1 MVIGLQMILL
11 VAIARKKR
19 ARNLADQS
27 SLTVPVLRVGVLLD
41 TVGDHLLE
49 VEGGGVAEAEGG
61 VVGGLP
67 RLLVSYDGPEHEA
80 GGGADHVPGLRL
92 QLLQVDVHT
101 QVRPAHSLPTPGLGA
116 GVIL

>member
-1 MVIGLQMILL
+1 MVIGSQMILL
-11 VAIARKKR
+11 VAIARKER
-19 ARNLADQS
+19 AWNLADQS
-27 SLTVPVLRVGVLLD
+27 PITVPVLRVGVLLD

-49 VEGGGVAEAEGG
+49 VEGGGVAESEDW
-61 VVGGLP
+61 VVCWLP

-80 GGGADHVPGLRL
+80 GGGADHVPGLSL

-101 QVRPAHSLPTPGLGA
+101 KVRLAHSLPTPGLGA

>member
-1 MVIGLQMILL
+1 MILL
-11 VAIARKKR
+11 IAIARKQW

-27 SLTVPVLRVGVLLD
+27 SLTVPVFRVGVLFD

-49 VEGGGVAEAEGG
+49 LEGGGVAESEGG
-61 VVGGLP
+61 VVCWLP
-67 RLLVSYDGPEHEA
+67 RLLVSYNGPKHQA
-80 GGGADHVPGLRL
+80 GGGADHVPGLSL

-101 QVRPAHSLPTPGLGA
+101 QVRAAHSIPTPGLGA

>member
-1 MVIGLQMILL
+1 MVIGLQVILL

-19 ARNLADQS
+19 AGNLADQS
-27 SLTVPVLRVGVLLD
+27 SLTVPVVRVGVLLD
-41 TVGDHLLE
+41 AVGDHLLE
-49 VEGGGVAEAEGG
+49 LYCGGVAQPEGG

-67 RLLVSYDGPEHEA
+67 RLLVSDHRPEHEA

-92 QLLQVDVHT
+92 QILQVDVHT